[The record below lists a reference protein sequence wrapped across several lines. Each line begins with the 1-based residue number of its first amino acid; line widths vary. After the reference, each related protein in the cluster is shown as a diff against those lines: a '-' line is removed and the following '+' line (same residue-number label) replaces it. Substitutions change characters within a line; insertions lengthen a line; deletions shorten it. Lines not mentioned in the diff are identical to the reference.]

1 MKKTRRTV
9 LQKVLLTAAA
19 SIFPPPPYAWGQ
31 ESLPA
36 TKPIPST
43 GESLPVVGLGSWV
56 TFNVGEDLVL
66 KNECAAVMAAFFKMG
81 GRMID
86 SSPMYGSSQSTIGY
100 GLRKL
105 GYPKTLFS
113 ADKVWTSAAN
123 GREQLERSRAYWGV
137 ARFDLLQVHN
147 LVSWEKHL
155 QTLFAMKAD
164 AKVRYVGII
173 TSEGR
178 RHDEIERIMA
188 SQPIDFVQ
196 VTYNVLDREVEA
208 RILPLAQERG
218 IAVIANRPF
227 RQGDLIRQ
235 IGQHPLP
242 EWIAAT
248 GASSWAQFILKFIVS
263 HPAITCA
270 IPATTRRRPCARE
283 CGGGD
288 GDRSRSGPAT
298 SNGGLCQA
306 AMNVGIVELRAFRLP
321 AVLPACLLPAL

>member
-1 MKKTRRTV
+1 MEKTRRTV
-9 LQKVLLTAAA
+9 LRSALLTAAA
-19 SIFPPPPYAWGQ
+19 SILPPPLYAWGQ

-36 TKPIPST
+36 TKPIRST

-56 TFNVGEDLVL
+56 TFNVGEDPVL
-66 KNECAAVMAAFFKMG
+66 KDECAAVMAAFFEMG

-113 ADKVWTSAAN
+113 ADKVWTSNAN
-123 GREQLERSRAYWGV
+123 GREQIERSRAHWGV

-164 AKVRYVGII
+164 AKVRYVGIT

-242 EWIAAT
+242 EWVAAT

-270 IPATTRRRPCARE
+270 IPATTRVDHVRE
-283 CGGGD
+283 
-288 GDRSRSGPAT
+288 
-298 SNGGLCQA
+298 NVA
-306 AMNVGIVELRAFRLP
+306 AGIGIVPDQALRRRMADYVRQL
-321 AVLPACLLPAL
+321 